1 LGTRL
6 AAKVW
11 NGLAISNAC
20 GHPNIKAHDNK
31 YRFQY
36 VMTQARWRGKIRSLR
51 RKSIA
56 AGISFVPSAAAR
68 RYNGGHAMSLLNEI
82 EPLKQ
87 SALAELKTAADLAA
101 LDHAK
106 GAWIG
111 PHGKFTALMKQ
122 LGSLPK
128 EEKPAAGKRINAAKA
143 ELEAALAARR
153 EELELKAALPKEPTD
168 FTMPGRRRALGRLHP
183 LTQISEDIVR
193 AFRKIGFAVAD
204 GPEVEDDWHCFDA
217 LNTPADHPARDTH
230 DTFYLVGQ
238 ASSLPPGLP
247 APDSSRAGSPPAA
260 GRMPAPLLLRT
271 HTSSVQIRVMKSQPP
286 PIRIIAP
293 GRVYRRDN
301 ADATHNPTFHQ
312 IEGLYVDKGV
322 TVGDLK
328 GTVEFVFKELM
339 GPDVKLRFR
348 PHYFSYTEPSLEID
362 FTNSLVKKLGKDWL
376 EIAGCGMVHP
386 QVFENVGY
394 DPEVWTGWAFGFGI
408 ERIAMIRYGIDDIR
422 LFYENDVRFLGQF

>member
-1 LGTRL
+1 
-6 AAKVW
+6 
-11 NGLAISNAC
+11 
-20 GHPNIKAHDNK
+20 
-31 YRFQY
+31 
-36 VMTQARWRGKIRSLR
+36 
-51 RKSIA
+51 
-56 AGISFVPSAAAR
+56 
-68 RYNGGHAMSLLNEI
+68 MSLLNEI

-87 SALAELKTAADLAA
+87 SALAELKAASDLAA
-101 LDHAK
+101 LEHAK

-122 LGSLPK
+122 LGRLPK
-128 EEKPAAGKRINAAKA
+128 DEKPAAGKAINAAKVD
-143 ELEAALAARR
+143 LEAALASRR
-153 EELELKAALPKEPTD
+153 EELELKAALPREPTD
-168 FTMPGRRRALGRLHP
+168 FTLPGRRRTVGKLHP
-183 LTQISEDIVR
+183 LTQVTDDIVR
-193 AFRKIGFAVAD
+193 AFRKIGFVVAD
-204 GPEVEDDWHCFDA
+204 GPEIEDEFHCFDA
-217 LNTPADHPARDTH
+217 LNTPADHPARDSQ
-230 DTFYLVGQ
+230 DTFYIET
-238 ASSLPPGLP
+238 A
-247 APDSSRAGSPPAA
+247 AA
-260 GRMPAPLLLRT
+260 GGTLARPSGHPLPSEGRGAGGESDPNSAKPYLLRT
-271 HTSSVQIRVMKSQPP
+271 HTSSVQIRVMQSQPP

-362 FTNSLVKKLGKDWL
+362 FANALVKKLGKDWL

-408 ERIAMIRYGIDDIR
+408 ERIAMLRYGINDIR
-422 LFYENDVRFLGQF
+422 LFYENDTRFLRQF